1 MLNKFSCNKA
11 KQEYKFLQCLN
22 SQFANLSKLT
32 GKSYHCA
39 QQFYSQKFNFSSK
52 YIQEKSL
59 QSTCKISFSVIYNSK
74 KF

>member
-39 QQFYSQKFNFSSK
+39 QQFYSQKFKFLLKVHTRKVSSK
-52 YIQEKSL
+52 YIQEISL
-59 QSTCKISFSVIYNSK
+59 QCYL
-74 KF
+74 